1 MAPGGAEGRG
11 GAPGFGLYIH
21 WPFCL
26 AKCPYCDF
34 NSHLREEVNHPLWA
48 ESLVR
53 EMGVLA
59 DRAGRRGVRLDSV
72 FVGGGTPSL
81 MEPATMAAVLEAAR
95 ATFGFAPGIE
105 ITMEAN
111 PTSVEAERLG
121 AFRDAG
127 VNRLSMGV
135 QSLDDGDLA
144 ALGRGHTAGEAL
156 LALETARA
164 LFGRVS
170 ADFIYARPGQDAAG
184 WGREL
189 ARILALGLDHLSLYQ
204 LTLEPGTA
212 FWSRHRRGL
221 LEVPDDELA
230 RDLFDLTRG
239 MCADAGLAAYEIS
252 NHAAAG
258 AECRHNLVYWRAGDW
273 IGVGPGAHG
282 RYWLASERLET
293 RCRRDPDAWL
303 AGVAKEGHGLDA
315 VDREAPGDAAAEML
329 MMGLR
334 LERGVDLDRLAS
346 LPGIEGDGFDS
357 AALDPLCGEGLATL
371 EEGRLRLT
379 PKGVPLINGVLGR
392 LLAG

>member
-1 MAPGGAEGRG
+1 MAPGGANGRD
-11 GAPGFGLYIH
+11 GAPGFGLYVH

-34 NSHLREEVNHPLWA
+34 NSHLRGTVDHPLWA

-53 EMGVLA
+53 EMETLA

-81 MEPATMAAVLEAAR
+81 MEPATVAALLGAAR
-95 ATFGFAPGIE
+95 STFGFAPGIE

-111 PTSVEAERLG
+111 PTSVEAGRLG

-135 QSLDDGDLA
+135 PSLDDGARA
-144 ALGRGHTAGEAL
+144 ARGRGHTAGAAL
-156 LALETARA
+156 RALATARS
-164 LFGRVS
+164 LYKRVS

-184 WGREL
+184 WGHEL
-189 ARILALGLDHLSLYQ
+189 DRILALGLDHLSLYQ

-212 FWSRHRRGL
+212 YWSRHRRGL
-221 LEVPDDELA
+221 LEVPGDGAA
-230 RDLFDLTRG
+230 RELFDLTRG
-239 MCADAGLAAYEIS
+239 MCSDAGLPAYEVS
-252 NHAAAG
+252 NHAVPG

-282 RYWLASERLET
+282 RYWLDSERIET

-303 AGVAKEGHGLDA
+303 AGVAEEGHGLDG
-315 VDREAPGDAAAEML
+315 VGREGPGEAAAEML

-334 LERGVDLDRLAS
+334 LERGVDLGRLAG
-346 LPGIEGDGFDS
+346 LPGIDGDGFDRT
-357 AALDPLCGEGLATL
+357 ALDPLCGEGLATL
-371 EEGRLRLT
+371 EGERLRLT
-379 PKGVPLINGVLGR
+379 PKGIPLVNSVIGR